1 MTTLKILKVLKDY
14 GILTIGVLLFTFAW
28 GAFMIPNNM
37 SSGGLTGFCTIIQ
50 IATAGKIPVSLSNV
64 VINAILLLIAFL
76 IMGKGFGFKTIY
88 CIIMS
93 SVMFQLISELP
104 MLHAVQGNFLY
115 VSNPI
120 LIPLFAGL
128 MEAISVTLI
137 FGVGGSTGG
146 TDILALIINKY
157 WPISPAKVF
166 MFMDMFII
174 ASILF
179 IPGKTFTDVMYGYLM
194 MITFAVS
201 LDQMFTG
208 GTQSSVQVLV
218 FSDKFAAIA
227 DAITH
232 DLDRGVTVLK
242 AQGWYTKRDKNVLL
256 ILAKQKQ
263 LVEITKVI
271 KDADPKAFVSVSKT
285 SSVYGE
291 GFEEIKTG
299 LERKKK
305 GKDDIN

>member
-1 MTTLKILKVLKDY
+1 MKGSKILQVIREY

-28 GAFMIPNNM
+28 GCFMIPNNM
-37 SSGGLTGFCTIIQ
+37 SSGGVTGVCTIIQ
-50 IATAGKIPVSLSNV
+50 LATNGIIPVSVSYAA
-64 VINAILLLIAFL
+64 INIVLLLLAFF
-76 IMGKGFGFKTIY
+76 IMGTGFGFKTIY
-88 CIIMS
+88 CIILS
-93 SVMFQLISELP
+93 SVMFQVVAEIP
-104 MLHAVQGNFLY
+104 VLHAVEGNFLY
-115 VSNPI
+115 ISNPI
-120 LIPLFAGL
+120 IIPLFAGV

-157 WPISPAKVF
+157 WPVSPGKIF
-166 MFMDMFII
+166 MLMDIFII

-179 IPGKTFTDVMYGYLM
+179 LPGKSFTDVMYGYLM
-194 MITFAVS
+194 MITFTVS

-218 FSDKFAAIA
+218 FSDKYAAIA
-227 DAITH
+227 DDINRN
-232 DLDRGVTVLK
+232 LDRGVTVLK
-242 AQGWYTKRDKNVLL
+242 AQGWYTKQDRNVLL

-263 LVEITKVI
+263 LSEITKVI
-271 KDADPKAFVSVSKT
+271 KNADPKAFMSVSKT

-299 LERKKK
+299 LSKSKK
-305 GKDDIN
+305 